1 MAINFPSSPTNGQQ
15 YTEAGQTW
23 VYNVNRWKVAPPSV
37 DNIVTESAD
46 LTLSAASHQ
55 GAYIRL
61 TKTGSAQVITV
72 SGTGFAVG
80 GTVTFY
86 RDTSQTLSFAS
97 GGDTINNAA
106 GLSSV
111 PVGGAFV
118 IKYRGLVGGVPSWDF
133 I

>member
-37 DNIVTESAD
+37 DNIVTASAD

-61 TKTGSAQVITV
+61 TKTGSTQTITV
-72 SGTGFAVG
+72 TTPGFDVG

-86 RDTSQTLSFAS
+86 RATSQALAFA
-97 GGDTINNAA
+97 GTDAPNINNAA
-106 GLSSV
+106 ALANV
-111 PVGGAFV
+111 PNGGAFAL
-118 IKYRGLVGGVPSWDF
+118 KYRGSNNWDF

>member
-23 VYNVNRWKVAPPSV
+23 VYTTNRWKVAPPSV
-37 DNIVTESAD
+37 DNIVTASAD

-61 TKTGSAQVITV
+61 TKTGSTQTITV
-72 SGTGFAVG
+72 TTPGFDVG
-80 GTVTFY
+80 GVVEFY
-86 RDTSQTLSFAS
+86 RATSQSLAF
-97 GGDTINNAA
+97 GGSDTINNSAA
-106 GLSSV
+106 LANV
-111 PVGGAFV
+111 PNGGAFALM
-118 IKYRGLVGGVPSWDF
+118 YLGSNNWDF